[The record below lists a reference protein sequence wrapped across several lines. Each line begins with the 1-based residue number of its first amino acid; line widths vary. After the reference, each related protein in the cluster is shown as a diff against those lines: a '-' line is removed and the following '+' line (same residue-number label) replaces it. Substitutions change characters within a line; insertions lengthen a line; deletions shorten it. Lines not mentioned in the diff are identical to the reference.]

1 MQKRDL
7 VFFSLLVAS
16 ILFIAGCLETV
27 GGLRKTSSSPYSAT
41 DSTYTSTKFG
51 SSSVHITLTQCPE
64 GVYRTNYIYVDFT
77 CYQVKGCVD
86 VTVLGSDL
94 NVVPYQSD
102 PVRSTRAFTRE
113 LPVLVNANTE
123 IPCAQTSKG
132 SVPSI
137 TNEEAMQDG
146 AMILY

>member
-1 MQKRDL
+1 MKKL
-7 VFFSLLVAS
+7 VIFSLLIISV
-16 ILFIAGCLETV
+16 LLIAGCQDTV
-27 GGLRKTSSSPYSAT
+27 GGFRKTSSSPYSAT

-51 SSSVHITLTQCPE
+51 SSSVQITLTRCPE
-64 GVYRTNYIYVDFT
+64 GVYRADYIYMDYT

-86 VTVLGSDL
+86 VTVLSSDL
-94 NVVPYQSD
+94 KVVSYQSD
-102 PVRSTRAFTRE
+102 PVPTTRAFTRE
-113 LPVLVNANTE
+113 LPVLVYANTE

-137 TNEEAMQDG
+137 TQEEAMQDG

>member
-1 MQKRDL
+1 MKKL
-7 VFFSLLVAS
+7 VIFSLLIISV
-16 ILFIAGCLETV
+16 LLIAGCQDTV
-27 GGLRKTSSSPYSAT
+27 GGFRKTSSSPSYSAT

-51 SSSVHITLTQCPE
+51 SSSVQITLTRCPE
-64 GVYRTNYIYVDFT
+64 GVYRADYIYMDYT

-86 VTVLGSDL
+86 VTVLSSDL
-94 NVVPYQSD
+94 KVVSYQSD
-102 PVRSTRAFTRE
+102 PVPTTRAFTRE
-113 LPVLVNANTE
+113 LPVLVYANTE